1 MNFQQPL
8 VLFLIPCL
16 ILMRIWLY
24 RQDMLRKEAAARF
37 TGSASVPLRMR
48 HVGWMGA
55 CITLVV
61 ALAGPTWGSEVIQ
74 PVSGRTA
81 VMFILDVSRSMDV
94 EDAQPSRL
102 ERAKQTLI
110 RVLPLLK
117 GTDVGL
123 IIFAGAS
130 EMVFPLTSDVFLT
143 ATRVASITTS
153 SITEQGSQ
161 LSGALAQAMSA
172 LSVPVIGQGS
182 IVLLSDGEFA
192 QNDFDSIIVE
202 SENRGIPIFVFGYG
216 TKQGDLIPDQD
227 ESGNPIYRVD
237 AAGQPIISRL
247 NEAELQRI
255 ANLSNG
261 QYLRVGTNDQE
272 IGIINELIS
281 HSHLSNNS
289 LVELKSQQNAPF
301 VTIALLILIVTVT
314 RNRANTQDIRQ

>member
-1 MNFQQPL
+1 
-8 VLFLIPCL
+8 
-16 ILMRIWLY
+16 
-24 RQDMLRKEAAARF
+24 
-37 TGSASVPLRMR
+37 
-48 HVGWMGA
+48 MGA